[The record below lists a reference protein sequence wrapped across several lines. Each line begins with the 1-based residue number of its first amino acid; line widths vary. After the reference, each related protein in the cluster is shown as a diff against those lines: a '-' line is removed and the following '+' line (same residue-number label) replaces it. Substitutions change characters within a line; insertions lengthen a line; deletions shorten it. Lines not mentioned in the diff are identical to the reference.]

1 MGEKHSARSLCQEE
15 RQQGFVRLLRV
26 ARPTGEDQVV
36 RPIVCRLPTP
46 WGDMIERDGSIMGLN
61 ATIGTHGAV
70 LLEEPIAMSL
80 WGTSA
85 RPTK

>member
-1 MGEKHSARSLCQEE
+1 M
-15 RQQGFVRLLRV
+15 V
-26 ARPTGEDQVV
+26 
-36 RPIVCRLPTP
+36 
-46 WGDMIERDGSIMGLN
+46 ERDRSIMGLN